1 MPAAGAT
8 QALRIA
14 AERYLTAPHYNLIK
28 YIFDIRDISGYFIRI
43 EVCRAVK
50 TYFIN

>member
-1 MPAAGAT
+1 MIDRLKYFPKS
-8 QALRIA
+8 
-14 AERYLTAPHYNLIK
+14 YLKASHSNLIK

-43 EVCRAVK
+43 EVCCADK